1 MIHQMQGV
9 PIAESR
15 GDLAL
20 LLINFHGHGQ
30 GQRANIN
37 IRKKLTNNGGWL

>member
-20 LLINFHGHGQ
+20 LLIVWQGHMHGV
-30 GQRANIN
+30 RVNIN

>member
-1 MIHQMQGV
+1 MTPKMQGV
-9 PIAESR
+9 PIAESK

-30 GQRANIN
+30 GQHVNIN

>member
-1 MIHQMQGV
+1 MTHQKQGV
-9 PIAESR
+9 PIAESK

-20 LLINFHGHGQ
+20 LLIVWQGHMHEVLV
-30 GQRANIN
+30 RIN

>member
-1 MIHQMQGV
+1 MIHQKQGV
-9 PIAESR
+9 PIAESK

-20 LLINFHGHGQ
+20 LLTVWQGHMHEELV
-30 GQRANIN
+30 RIN